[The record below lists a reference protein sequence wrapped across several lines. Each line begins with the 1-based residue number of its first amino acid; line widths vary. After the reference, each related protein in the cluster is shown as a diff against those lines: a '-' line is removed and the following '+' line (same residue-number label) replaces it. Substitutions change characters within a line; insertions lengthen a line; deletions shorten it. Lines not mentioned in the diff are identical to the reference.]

1 MLDADMVDAK
11 NWSHDQTVALM
22 ETFLREE
29 GLA

>member
-1 MLDADMVDAK
+1 MLDADMVDAQ
-11 NWSHDQTVALM
+11 NWSHDQMVALM